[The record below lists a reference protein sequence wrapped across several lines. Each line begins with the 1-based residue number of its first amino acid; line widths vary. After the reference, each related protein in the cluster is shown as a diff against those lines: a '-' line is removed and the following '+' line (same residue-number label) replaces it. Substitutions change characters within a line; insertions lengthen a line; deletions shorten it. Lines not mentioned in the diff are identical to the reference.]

1 MLKHKTIHHKIEI
14 QPKQHNT
21 IQNTKAEKIVCILI
35 QPYITW
41 VNQFCYFPTLA
52 VKSNQADPGVWPL
65 ILPCCALI
73 NSRGEILCSD
83 AFTLH
88 LWTPQ
93 PLSSQPSFYH
103 QTKHLMR
110 LSRVRGQLLNASV
123 RACGWASVPHVLQLG
138 LCCWIYRGQPGN
150 FQQSMITSWVP
161 RHLTRGLSVAAVVR
175 LH

>member
-1 MLKHKTIHHKIEI
+1 M
-14 QPKQHNT
+14 
-21 IQNTKAEKIVCILI
+21 CILI
-35 QPYITW
+35 HPCITW
-41 VNQFCYFPTLA
+41 VNKFCYFPTLA
-52 VKSNQADPGVWPL
+52 VKSNQAEPGVWPL

-161 RHLTRGLSVAAVVR
+161 RHPTRGLSVAAVVR